1 MDISLQ
7 AVLPLLLLPRHPAR
21 GHLRPL
27 VLLQRPQRE
36 AAGPA
41 VVDAPRLR
49 LALPARAVRR
59 VAEQDGA
66 VPVPRG
72 RHRLRARAPL
82 SLRSGGEDHR
92 RRRGGRAPG
101 PLGLAR
107 LPRPP
112 PGAGGGALAAQ
123 GRRLD
128 VHLGSGGSRHW
139 QNCSFAFTA
148 LLGFGRA
155 LWQGL
160 EELGGSLEF
169 GEVFE

>member
-1 MDISLQ
+1 MITSLR
-7 AVLPLLLLPRHPAR
+7 AVLLLLLPRHPAR

-41 VVDAPRLR
+41 VVDAPRVR
-49 LALPARAVRR
+49 LALPALAVRR

-66 VPVPRG
+66 VPVSRG
-72 RHRLRARAPL
+72 RHRRRRYAP

-92 RRRGGRAPG
+92 RRRDGWAAG

-112 PGAGGGALAAQ
+112 PGADGALAAQ

-128 VHLGSGGSRHW
+128 VHLGSGGSRH
-139 QNCSFAFTA
+139 
-148 LLGFGRA
+148 
-155 LWQGL
+155 
-160 EELGGSLEF
+160 
-169 GEVFE
+169 